1 MFLWEL
7 GFLDNRNAL
16 SIINY
21 DAKLSKLT
29 ILANFQ
35 IMFVCNTR
43 YFAENISRTFA
54 EWVINNFSLSP
65 YGLRVKSP

>member
-54 EWVINNFSLSP
+54 EWVISNYSLSP
-65 YGLRVKSP
+65 NGSQ